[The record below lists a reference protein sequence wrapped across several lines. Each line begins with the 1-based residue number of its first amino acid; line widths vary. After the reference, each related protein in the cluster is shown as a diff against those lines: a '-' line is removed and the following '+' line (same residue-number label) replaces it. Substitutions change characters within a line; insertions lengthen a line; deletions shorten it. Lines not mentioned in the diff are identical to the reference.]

1 MHAWPSWRAPF
12 SLYFF
17 TAGQRRLPH
26 GSYATDEYE
35 ICLGRL
41 TKMLGLGLCTYG
53 CIYLPDAYWHSS
65 SSAGLSCTICWGEFG
80 YTRCRCTR
88 CLSMQ
93 NQFDTR
99 GSGFNYVCDGIWANR
114 WPWTTRRLSHVITGP
129 LNTLWFPNFRLH
141 PHIAALRHAVQ
152 RHLAFGLCSQ
162 GKMDLL
168 QWEQTGPLGVPIPS
182 ARAN

>member
-1 MHAWPSWRAPF
+1 MPGPLEEPPIQPLLFHSWSAKITAWLLCNRRVWNLSGQAHKDVGAGSMHIWVYISTW
-12 SLYFF
+12 
-17 TAGQRRLPH
+17 
-26 GSYATDEYE
+26 
-35 ICLGRL
+35 
-41 TKMLGLGLCTYG
+41 
-53 CIYLPDAYWHSS
+53 CILAFQLVTWAVMHN
-65 SSAGLSCTICWGEFG
+65 LLREFG

-99 GSGFNYVCDGIWANR
+99 GSGFNYVCDGICANR

-152 RHLAFGLCSQ
+152 RHLAFGLCAQ

-168 QWEQTGPLGVPIPS
+168 QWEQTRPLGVPIPS